1 MAPEEQKEII
11 AEQIKERRAADG
23 DIDCEFVAGIADKVG
38 LEPLEVGRIVYE
50 ELGYKVKGCPYY
62 GE

>member
-1 MAPEEQKEII
+1 MTPEEQKEII

-38 LEPLEVGRIVYE
+38 LEPLEVGKIV
-50 ELGYKVKGCPYY
+50 
-62 GE
+62 